1 MGWLAN
7 DNYWFVDVDGQ
18 IKRRV
23 PDAILVDELPGFTGK
38 FVTFGNEDVPSELI
52 GKTFARK
59 GRAIWGTREEALLDS
74 SL

>member
-1 MGWLAN
+1 MSWLAN
-7 DNYWFVDVDGQ
+7 DDFWTLDVDEQ
-18 IKRRV
+18 IEIRI
-23 PDAILVDELPGFTGK
+23 PDAILVDELPGFTGE
-38 FVTFGNEDVPSELI
+38 FVTFGNGDVPPELM